1 MPAYTLTV
9 DDGNG
14 NQTQANFN
22 LNVLAAANTPATGS
36 PVITGTTNIGQTLSV
51 DTSSI
56 ADADGL
62 GTFSYQWI
70 RDGADVLGATNSTYT
85 LTVPD
90 NNSNISVR
98 VSFVDGL
105 GYSEALTSS
114 AVGPVNDVTAPVITL
129 TGPSVVNLTQGDTY
143 TEQGATWTDNV
154 DGSGAAVVGG
164 DTVDTNTVGSY
175 TVRYNY
181 TDAAG
186 NAATEVTRL
195 VNVSLAPDTT
205 PPVITL
211 NGSTPITLEA
221 GQNYVEQGATWT
233 DDRDGSGTAIVS
245 GDTVNNLVPGSYTID
260 YDYTDLAGN
269 AATTV
274 QRVVNVVDTTGP
286 SISIQG
292 GTIVYH
298 LVNTPYTD
306 AGATAS
312 DIVDGDLTGSIV
324 TTGLPID
331 TATLGNYTVTYT
343 VTDAAGNTSQRDR
356 TVRIVTELP
365 NTGANNENMIRFFRN
380 ATGLNSYCLNELAI
394 AYYKQEGSTS
404 LNQYNDSQEAAQI
417 AVPFVGTSPIDWR
430 N

>member
-1 MPAYTLTV
+1 MPAYTLTVDDGNGNQIQTAFDISILMPAYTLTV

-164 DTVDTNTVGSY
+164 DTVDTNTSGTY
-175 TVRYNY
+175 TVTYNY

-186 NAATEVTRL
+186 NAAAQVTRT
-195 VNVSLAPDTT
+195 VNVTSADYTLTVDDGNGNQIQTNFNLTVVAASNSPATGS
-205 PPVITL
+205 PVITGNL
-211 NGSTPITLEA
+211 NVGQTL
-221 GQNYVEQGATWT
+221 
-233 DDRDGSGTAIVS
+233 S
-245 GDTVNNLVPGSYTID
+245 
-260 YDYTDLAGN
+260 
-269 AATTV
+269 
-274 QRVVNVVDTTGP
+274 VDTS
-286 SISIQG
+286 SIA
-292 GTIVYH
+292 
-298 LVNTPYTD
+298 D
-306 AGATAS
+306 ADGLGAFS
-312 DIVDGDLTGSIV
+312 YS
-324 TTGLPID
+324 
-331 TATLGNYTVTYT
+331 
-343 VTDAAGNTSQRDR
+343 
-356 TVRIVTELP
+356 RIVT
-365 NTGANNENMIRFFRN
+365 G
-380 ATGLNSYCLNELAI
+380 
-394 AYYKQEGSTS
+394 KQPS
-404 LNQYNDSQEAAQI
+404 D
-417 AVPFVGTSPIDWR
+417 
-430 N
+430 